1 MGLDMYLSKT
11 ITKKV
16 TSEVAYWRKANAIHG
31 WITNNTREL
40 NPDIEYNVTMNNII
54 ELRDVCKQVTEAH
67 DEGLAME
74 LLPPASG
81 FFFGSNEVGE
91 YYWDYVAE
99 TVTTL
104 SAIIQ
109 ENPDDAE
116 FEYYASW

>member
-1 MGLDMYLSKT
+1 MGLDMYLSK
-11 ITKKV
+11 KE

-31 WITNNTREL
+31 WIVNNTHEVDQ
-40 NPDIEYNVTMNNII
+40 DILYVVKMEHVVQ
-54 ELRDVCKQVTEAH
+54 LRDVCKQVTEAH

>member
-1 MGLDMYLSKT
+1 MGLDMYLSK
-11 ITKKV
+11 KE

-31 WITNNTREL
+31 WITSNAREL
-40 NPDIEYNVTMNNII
+40 DPDILYNVTMDNIV

-67 DEGLAME
+67 DEDLAME